1 MTNRVEFN
9 KLHQIKERAALY
21 RKQNPVFARWAAGY
35 GVIMHE
41 DITQVHIYKMAD
53 LLRLRGVVQTAE
65 EAFNILAAAD
75 RVTNAAM
82 WLVAHMTYAQHVYLD
97 GRDMEPGDFKPS
109 PEGHTGG
116 ALNIVPA
123 YVGYL
128 AINSITG
135 MTRSWLMG
143 QGHCVAA
150 IDATNLIVDNMT
162 NAHAKRYKL
171 SDEGLSRFVQDFYSY
186 RVRADGR
193 PESPLG
199 SHVNPYTAGGMLEGG
214 YLGFAELY
222 YAHMPLP
229 GERLVAFLSDGA
241 FEEQRGSDWVPRWW
255 RGEDCGLIAPL
266 MIANGRRIDQRSTM
280 SQVGGVEW
288 FRKHLRING
297 FDPLNINGR
306 DPASFACG
314 VFEMEERLTSYYEA
328 VKAGEAEYPAPI
340 PYGIANTIKGY
351 GFPGAGTNFAHN
363 LPLGTNPAQDMQAL
377 QNFNLGAR
385 DLWVPHTELKQAI
398 KTLSNHAKPKRPKEK
413 DHPLAWRK
421 VSVPELPKPPW
432 RTPDMKASVFP
443 MDGLDAYFCSILQA
457 NPELRPRVGNPDE
470 MRSNRMNA
478 TLDLLKHRVT
488 APEVGIAEAV
498 DGSVITALNEEAVV
512 CAALANKG
520 GINIAVSYE
529 AFAVKMLGAI
539 RQEIIFARHQN
550 EAGAKPKWLSIPIVV
565 SSHAWEN
572 GKNELSHQDPTL
584 CETLM
589 GEMSDVS
596 RVVFPADWNTAI
608 AMLQSVYS
616 THGQIWTLV
625 MPKRA
630 HPIFFDSKQSQT
642 LIKNGALNVDEYD
655 GNQAR
660 VILAAIGSYQLME
673 ALRAG
678 KRLGEKGI
686 SHRVVYII
694 EPGRFR
700 SPRDEHEAEMMAS
713 SEMFNQLFPDAVQA
727 RIFLAHMRP
736 ETLQGVI
743 RPLDTGV
750 RRQIIWHT

>member
-1 MTNRVEFN
+1 
-9 KLHQIKERAALY
+9 
-21 RKQNPVFARWAAGY
+21 
-35 GVIMHE
+35 
-41 DITQVHIYKMAD
+41 
-53 LLRLRGVVQTAE
+53 
-65 EAFNILAAAD
+65 
-75 RVTNAAM
+75 
-82 WLVAHMTYAQHVYLD
+82 
-97 GRDMEPGDFKPS
+97 
-109 PEGHTGG
+109 
-116 ALNIVPA
+116 
-123 YVGYL
+123 VGYL

-150 IDATNLIVDNMT
+150 IDATNLMVDNMT

-171 SDEGLSRFVQDFYSY
+171 SDEGLSRFARDFYSY

-229 GERLVAFLSDGA
+229 GERLVTFLSDGA

-255 RGEDCGLIAPL
+255 RGEDCGLIAPF

-280 SQVGGVEW
+280 SQVGGVDW

-297 FDPLNINGR
+297 FDPLTIDGR

-314 VFEMEERLTSYYEA
+314 VFEMEERLISYYEA
-328 VKAGEAEYPAPI
+328 VKAGEAEYPAPV

-363 LPLGTNPAQDMQAL
+363 LPLGTNPAQDMEAL
-377 QNFNLGAR
+377 QNFNLGSR
-385 DLWVPHTELKQAI
+385 DLWVPHTELNQAI
-398 KTLSNHAKPKRPKEK
+398 KTLNNHAKPKRPKEK

-421 VSVPELPKPPW
+421 VSIPELPKPYW

-488 APEVGIAEAV
+488 APEAGIAEAV

-520 GINIAVSYE
+520 GISIAVSYE

-608 AMLQSVYS
+608 ATLQSVYS
-616 THGQIWTLV
+616 NHGQIWTMV

-630 HPIFFDSKQSQT
+630 HPVFFDSKQAQE
-642 LIKNGALNVDEYD
+642 LIKHGALKLYGND
-655 GNQAR
+655 GDKEQ
-660 VILAAIGSYQLME
+660 VILAAVGSYQLMQ
-673 ALRAG
+673 ALRASA
-678 KRLGEKGI
+678 RLNEKDI
-686 SHRVVYII
+686 PHRIVYII

-713 SEMFNQLFPDAVQA
+713 SEMVNQLFPDAVPA
-727 RIFLAHMRP
+727 RVFLSHMRP

-743 RPLDTGV
+743 RPLDTGSGKTKV
-750 RRQIIWHT
+750 LGFINHGGTLNEAGMLFANRCTWAHAVAAVAETISCDLQELLTEAEIAAISGKGDPYVVLT

>member
-1 MTNRVEFN
+1 
-9 KLHQIKERAALY
+9 
-21 RKQNPVFARWAAGY
+21 
-35 GVIMHE
+35 
-41 DITQVHIYKMAD
+41 
-53 LLRLRGVVQTAE
+53 
-65 EAFNILAAAD
+65 
-75 RVTNAAM
+75 
-82 WLVAHMTYAQHVYLD
+82 
-97 GRDMEPGDFKPS
+97 
-109 PEGHTGG
+109 
-116 ALNIVPA
+116 
-123 YVGYL
+123 
-128 AINSITG
+128 
-135 MTRSWLMG
+135 MG

-297 FDPLNINGR
+297 FDPLNIDGR

-328 VKAGEAEYPAPI
+328 VKAGEAEYPAPV
-340 PYGIANTIKGY
+340 PYGIAETIKGY

-363 LPLGTNPAQDMQAL
+363 LPLGTNPAQDMEAL
-377 QNFNLGAR
+377 QNFNLGSR
-385 DLWVPHTELKQAI
+385 DLWVPLTELKQAI
-398 KTLSNHAKPKRPKEK
+398 KVINNHKAQKRPQEK

-421 VSVPELPKPPW
+421 VAIPEFPKPPW
-432 RTPDMKASVFP
+432 RSPDPKAALFP
-443 MDGLDAYFCSILQA
+443 MDGLDAYFCSILKA

-478 TLDLLKHRVT
+478 TLDFLKHRVT
-488 APEVGIAEAV
+488 APEKGIAEAI

-520 GINIAVSYE
+520 GINIAISYE
-529 AFAVKMLGAI
+529 AFAVKMLGAL

-550 EAGAKPKWLSIPIVV
+550 EVGAKPKWLSIPIVV

-572 GKNELSHQDPTL
+572 GKNEL
-584 CETLM
+584 
-589 GEMSDVS
+589 
-596 RVVFPADWNTAI
+596 
-608 AMLQSVYS
+608 
-616 THGQIWTLV
+616 
-625 MPKRA
+625 
-630 HPIFFDSKQSQT
+630 
-642 LIKNGALNVDEYD
+642 
-655 GNQAR
+655 
-660 VILAAIGSYQLME
+660 
-673 ALRAG
+673 
-678 KRLGEKGI
+678 
-686 SHRVVYII
+686 
-694 EPGRFR
+694 
-700 SPRDEHEAEMMAS
+700 
-713 SEMFNQLFPDAVQA
+713 
-727 RIFLAHMRP
+727 
-736 ETLQGVI
+736 
-743 RPLDTGV
+743 
-750 RRQIIWHT
+750 